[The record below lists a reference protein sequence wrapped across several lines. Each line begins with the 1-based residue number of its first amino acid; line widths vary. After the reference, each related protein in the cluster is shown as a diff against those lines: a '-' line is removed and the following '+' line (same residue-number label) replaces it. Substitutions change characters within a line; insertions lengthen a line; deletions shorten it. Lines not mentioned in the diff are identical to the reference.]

1 MIVVGTL
8 TDLEVV
14 LLLLLLDPVQRL
26 LLRVDAQREAAGSR
40 GQDAVLH

>member
-1 MIVVGTL
+1 ML

-14 LLLLLLDPVQRL
+14 LLLLLLDPVECL
-26 LLRVDAQREAAGSR
+26 LLRVDAQRETAGPS

>member
-1 MIVVGTL
+1 MIDVEIV

-14 LLLLLLDPVQRL
+14 HLLLLLDPVERL
-26 LLRVDAQREAAGSR
+26 LLRVDAQREAAGTG